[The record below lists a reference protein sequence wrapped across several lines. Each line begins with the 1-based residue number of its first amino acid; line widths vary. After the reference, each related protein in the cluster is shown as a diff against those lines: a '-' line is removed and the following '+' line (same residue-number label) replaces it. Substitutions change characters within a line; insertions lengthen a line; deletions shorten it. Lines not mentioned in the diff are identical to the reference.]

1 MLNKEKFAKEIME
14 LALNHETVS
23 ITDNGELIPCG
34 RVPCDYCKLYNQ
46 YDWSSNPFVRNKCK
60 GAFIRWAN
68 SEYKEIDI
76 DWDRVPV
83 DTPVLVWDTDDKHK
97 KKRYYAGLN
106 DGYYMA
112 FNNGTTSWSSDSV
125 KETSLWSNCEL
136 ARKEDIQKYRKR

>member
-1 MLNKEKFAKEIME
+1 MLNKEKFAKEIVE
-14 LALNHETVS
+14 IVT
-23 ITDNGELIPCG
+23 NGKDLSVVNGKPCS
-34 RVPCDYCKLYNQ
+34 CDDTRCADCDFHNNSCTEGIKE
-46 YDWSSNPFVRNKCK
+46 
-60 GAFIRWAN
+60 WAN
-68 SEYKEIDI
+68 SEYKESVI

-112 FNNGTTSWSSDSV
+112 FNNGTTSWSSDYV

>member
-1 MLNKEKFAKEIME
+1 MLNKEKFAKEIVE
-14 LALNHETVS
+14 IVT
-23 ITDNGELIPCG
+23 NGKDLSVVNGKPCS
-34 RVPCDYCKLYNQ
+34 CDDTRCADCDFHNNSCTEGIKE
-46 YDWSSNPFVRNKCK
+46 
-60 GAFIRWAN
+60 WAN
-68 SEYKEIDI
+68 SEYKESVI